1 MQTSF
6 KIISQNEKHQEIT
19 DQISLT
25 YQERFIRRKKLISDK
40 GVEFLVNLKEAKNI
54 DENQFFELDNGKLI
68 KIISKK
74 ENLIE
79 VTGDNINKIIWHLG
93 NRHVQV
99 EIKNNKVLIEDDPI
113 ILDMILKL
121 KGNVKKVFEKFNPE
135 GGAYGL
141 GRTHSHKH

>member
-25 YQERFIRRKKLISDK
+25 YEERFIRRKKLITDK

-68 KIISKK
+68 KIVSKK

-79 VTGDNINKIIWHLG
+79 ITGDNINKIIWHLG

>member
-25 YQERFIRRKKLISDK
+25 YEERFIRRKKLITDK
-40 GVEFLVNLKEAKNI
+40 GVEFLVNLKEVKNI

-68 KIISKK
+68 KIVSKK

-79 VTGDNINKIIWHLG
+79 ITGDNINKIIWHLG